1 MKSLEQVTPLLMA
14 LRRSLKH
21 QIAYIRHIVNTEG
34 LFVRSIASGSLT
46 AEQEPFAY
54 RTSHHRSISSSTVS
68 FKESVTDTFNLL
80 PPDVGLLQVHGCFDD
95 GFLVGDVQVGGS
107 ILCIGDL
114 WLRWKV
120 DRFSDITIESLSL
133 LDLALPI
140 PELLILGCG
149 DRIRQVPENLMKELR
164 KRYVSVEALDTK
176 NAVATFNILN
186 QEDRKVMGAFIPI
199 NATDKS

>member
-1 MKSLEQVTPLLMA
+1 MA

-21 QIAYIRHIVNTEG
+21 QLACIRHITSIDGLLFGNT
-34 LFVRSIASGSLT
+34 ASGSLT
-46 AEQEPFAY
+46 AEREPGPAAY
-54 RTSHHRSISSSTVS
+54 RTSQQRSISTSSVS

-80 PPDVGLLQVHGCFDD
+80 PPDVGLIQVHGCFDG
-95 GFLVGDVQVGGS
+95 GFIVGDVQVGGS

-140 PELLILGCG
+140 PELLIVGCG
-149 DRIRQVPENLMKELR
+149 DRIRQVPDNLMQELR
-164 KRYVSVEALDTK
+164 KRYVSVEAMDTK

-186 QEDRKVMGAFIPI
+186 QEDRKVLGAFIPI
-199 NATDKS
+199 DATE